1 MKKII
6 LIFSFFLSVFSAEA
20 QEKLLINP
28 VPQRVNFSG
37 KNVSS
42 QRFKSEKNDFKNV
55 VFGLKT
61 DKVLKKY
68 AQKVPNKPQAYYILI
83 EKNKIFV
90 VGNDK
95 QGEFYG
101 LQTLRQ
107 LLQNETLSLGEISD
121 YPDLLNRGVVEG
133 FYGTPWSHQ
142 KRLNQLDFYGK
153 NKLNV
158 YIYGPK
164 DDPYHS
170 SPNWRLPYPEKQAE
184 QIKELVLKANENFV
198 DFVWAIHPGQD
209 IQWNEKDRNHLISK
223 FEMMYGLGVRAF
235 AVFFDDISGEGT
247 NPQKQAELLN
257 FLHTNFVEKY
267 SDVKPLIMCPTE
279 YNKSWSDPNKKY
291 LETLGKVL
299 HPSIE
304 IMWTGDRV
312 VADVDKKSMQWINDK
327 INRKA
332 YIWWNFPVSDYVRD
346 HLLMGAVYGN
356 GLDIQEDMSGF
367 VSNPMDKPEASKIA
381 IYGVANYTWNMKN
394 YNSQATWHSAIA
406 DILPQNKSSL
416 LTFAQHNSDLG
427 INGHRYR
434 REESVAFKPIAEQFL
449 TNFEKGLENPQLSL
463 VETEF
468 QKIISSAE
476 ILSKTSENQLFIEEI
491 KPWIIQFGTL
501 GKLSSEV
508 MKMYQSFYKNDNS
521 TFKNSYEKVKSF
533 QKEMFENSQI
543 FNQNPYQPG
552 VKTGTL
558 VVEPF
563 VNQVLQKIVSFYN
576 QKTDENLKIQTN
588 FNPNSL
594 ITNILQ
600 IESVALQQRNK
611 SVRISPVLEFISVK
625 KGDFLGISLK
635 EVSDI
640 KTISVDL
647 GNSQLFDNIEVEIS
661 DSGTHWKT
669 LKGSIKGTRWVSS
682 ELLKNVKS
690 VRVVSKSSSDFEF
703 QLKQFEVEIQ

>member
-1 MKKII
+1 MN
-6 LIFSFFLSVFSAEA
+6 VFSAEA
-20 QEKLLINP
+20 QEKLLVNP
-28 VPQRVNFSG
+28 VPQNVSFNG
-37 KNVSS
+37 KIVSS
-42 QRFKSEKNDFKNV
+42 QRFKSEKKDFKNV

-83 EKNKIFV
+83 EKNKFFV

-184 QIKELVLKANENFV
+184 QIRELVLKANENFV
-198 DFVWAIHPGQD
+198 HFVWAIYPGQD

-223 FEMMYGLGVRAF
+223 FEIMYGLGVRAF
-235 AVFFDDISGEGT
+235 AIFFDDISGEGT

-257 FLHTNFVEKY
+257 FLHANFVEKY

-291 LETLGKVL
+291 LETLGKML

-312 VADVDKKSMQWINDK
+312 VADVDKKSLQWINDK

-381 IYGVANYTWNMKN
+381 IYGVANY
-394 YNSQATWHSAIA
+394 
-406 DILPQNKSSL
+406 
-416 LTFAQHNSDLG
+416 
-427 INGHRYR
+427 
-434 REESVAFKPIAEQFL
+434 
-449 TNFEKGLENPQLSL
+449 LE
-463 VETEF
+463 
-468 QKIISSAE
+468 
-476 ILSKTSENQLFIEEI
+476 
-491 KPWIIQFGTL
+491 
-501 GKLSSEV
+501 
-508 MKMYQSFYKNDNS
+508 
-521 TFKNSYEKVKSF
+521 YEK
-533 QKEMFENSQI
+533 
-543 FNQNPYQPG
+543 
-552 VKTGTL
+552 L
-558 VVEPF
+558 
-563 VNQVLQKIVSFYN
+563 
-576 QKTDENLKIQTN
+576 
-588 FNPNSL
+588 
-594 ITNILQ
+594 
-600 IESVALQQRNK
+600 
-611 SVRISPVLEFISVK
+611 
-625 KGDFLGISLK
+625 
-635 EVSDI
+635 
-640 KTISVDL
+640 
-647 GNSQLFDNIEVEIS
+647 
-661 DSGTHWKT
+661 
-669 LKGSIKGTRWVSS
+669 
-682 ELLKNVKS
+682 
-690 VRVVSKSSSDFEF
+690 
-703 QLKQFEVEIQ
+703 